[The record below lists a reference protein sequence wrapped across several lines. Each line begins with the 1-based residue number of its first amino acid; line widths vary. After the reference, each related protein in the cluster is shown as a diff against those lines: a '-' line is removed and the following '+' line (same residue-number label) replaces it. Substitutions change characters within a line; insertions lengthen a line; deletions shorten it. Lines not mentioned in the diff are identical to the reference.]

1 MVDKYK
7 CFTDF
12 GWNDDERPEI
22 QIHGHA
28 AAVHVGGTHQIEI
41 IAESNSD
48 LKDQLA
54 GYSEIFKAA
63 SESVDTDHEAEEIPI
78 FEGTREQLNALGK

>member
-12 GWNDDERPEI
+12 SWCDDERPEI

-28 AAVHVGGTHQIEI
+28 ATVHVGGDHLLEI
-41 IAESNSD
+41 SAASNAD

-63 SESVDTDHEAEEIPI
+63 SESVDTDHEAEEMPI
-78 FEGTREQLNALGK
+78 FEGTREQLNALGE